1 MEKRERN
8 VRHKGWAIMLAF
20 GLIVLG
26 CIAGLVASATLAA
39 QKNSNRVISKTI
51 IRRAK
56 KVSNGNQSNV
66 GTTASAQQNA
76 NTGSSNTSGGQARP
90 AYQVQPPR
98 SDVLLEKIMS
108 IGDKELA
115 PETVEPIG
123 AEITYKT
130 FFTNRGNAP
139 SRSLNI
145 IDPIQDR
152 TDFKL
157 GSVVN
162 DLATTG
168 LKVTVT
174 YSKDGG
180 ENCDYTPESG
190 GGGAPLGFDRTVNAV
205 CWSFSGD
212 LGFTAPNNSG
222 SVSYIGRR
230 R

>member
-8 VRHKGWAIMLAF
+8 NRLKVRGVMLAS
-20 GLIVLG
+20 GLMVLG
-26 CIAGLVASATLAA
+26 AIAGLVTSATLAG

-56 KVSNGNQSNV
+56 KVTNGKQSTRATN
-66 GTTASAQQNA
+66 APAAQNA
-76 NTGSSNTSGGQARP
+76 NTQSSNSSGVQARP

-98 SDVLLEKIMS
+98 SDVLLEKIMT
-108 IGDKELA
+108 IGDKELSPDVA
-115 PETVEPIG
+115 EPIG

-130 FFTNRGNAP
+130 FFTNKGNAP
-139 SRSLNI
+139 SRSLYI

-157 GSVVN
+157 ESVVN
-162 DLATTG
+162 DLSTTG
-168 LKVTVT
+168 LEVTVS
-174 YSKDGG
+174 YSRDGG
-180 ENCDYTPESG
+180 ENCDYTPVSG
-190 GGGAPLGFDRTVNAV
+190 GGGAPAGFDRTVNAV

>member
-1 MEKRERN
+1 MQKRERN
-8 VRHKGWAIMLAF
+8 VRRKVRAMMLAS
-20 GLIVLG
+20 GLIVLA
-26 CIAGLVASATLAA
+26 CIAGLVASASLAG

-56 KVSNGNQSNV
+56 KVSNNNQSNG
-66 GTTASAQQNA
+66 GTNAPAGQNA
-76 NTGSSNTSGGQARP
+76 NIGSSNSSGGQTRP

-98 SDVLLEKIMS
+98 SDVLLEKIMTLD
-108 IGDKELA
+108 GKELA

-130 FFTNRGNAP
+130 FFTNKGNAP

-157 GSVVN
+157 DSVVN

-168 LKVTVT
+168 LKVTVS

-180 ENCDYTPESG
+180 ENCDYTPASG
-190 GGGAPLGFDRTVNAV
+190 GGGAPQGFDRTVNAV